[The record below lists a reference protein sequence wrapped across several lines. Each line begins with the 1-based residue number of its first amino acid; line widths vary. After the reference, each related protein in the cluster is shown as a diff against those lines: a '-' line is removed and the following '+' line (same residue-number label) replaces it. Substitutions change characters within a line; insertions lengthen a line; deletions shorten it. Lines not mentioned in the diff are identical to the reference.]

1 MRIQL
6 PFLVLQRSGLLLLSM
21 LVMLFF
27 GTATLTAQPPSQ
39 DGTLDS
45 IFGTTGTRTTAIGSA
60 GEQANSGALQSDGK
74 IVVAGHSENGSNWD
88 FAVVRYNSN
97 GTLDS

>member
-6 PFLVLQRSGLLLLSM
+6 PFLASHRSSLLLLSM
-21 LVMLFF
+21 LAMFVLR
-27 GTATLTAQPPSQ
+27 TATLTAQPPSQ
-39 DGTLDS
+39 DGSLDG

-60 GEQANSGALQSDGK
+60 GEQANSVALQSDGK

-88 FAVVRYNSN
+88 
-97 GTLDS
+97 